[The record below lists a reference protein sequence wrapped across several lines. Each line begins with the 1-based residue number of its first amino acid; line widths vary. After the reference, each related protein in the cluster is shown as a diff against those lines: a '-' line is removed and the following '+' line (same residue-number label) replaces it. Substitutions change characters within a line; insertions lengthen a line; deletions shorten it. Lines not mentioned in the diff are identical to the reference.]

1 MSNPLYTYDA
11 SQVSV
16 IVGGF
21 AMTGFADGSAVT
33 IDRDEDAFSLSVGT
47 DGESARSKS
56 NNFAG
61 KITIKLMQ
69 TSPSNDVLTAFAKA
83 DELSN
88 AGIVP
93 AMVKDNLGRSM
104 HMAENAWVE
113 RFPSSDFA
121 RESGVREWVLRT
133 NHLENFVGGTNA

>member
-1 MSNPLYTYDA
+1 MANDLYTYDF

-21 AMTGFADGSAVT
+21 AMTGFADGSSVT
-33 IDRDEDAFSLSVGT
+33 VERDEDAFTLSVGS
-47 DGESARSKS
+47 DGEAARSKS

-69 TSPSNDVLTAFAKA
+69 TSPSNDVLSAFAKA

-88 AGIVP
+88 SGVIP
-93 AMVKDNLGRSM
+93 SMVKDNLGRSL
-104 HMAENAWVE
+104 HMAENSWVE
-113 RFPSSDFA
+113 RMPSSDYA
-121 RESGVREWVLRT
+121 RESGTREWVMRT